1 MSFAESVMEEIKNE
15 TPAAAEAVVEEKP
28 QQEEPVVENKSE
40 EWSHESPAEWSK
52 PGEPITAK
60 EDDKPD
66 LSKLTKEQKA
76 EGVESHQIEAEDTN
90 TDNIANSDDAVK
102 GQTQPKPDLTK
113 LTKEQ
118 KAEHAFQRQLGK
130 MKEKHKAELDEQR
143 ESMRK
148 EFQQQFDE
156 FKKSIQ
162 QKEEVVKKRDDFESD
177 DEYIDY
183 LTQRGVDKRMAQIDA
198 DNAKARAE
206 QEAKDKAEAEAAEQQ
221 KQVAEYFNTN
231 AKQTF
236 GDGYAEFESRVQ
248 KGVANGLADVL
259 DEAPAVRDYIFSN
272 PNGPA
277 VLNEMLQNKDSF
289 VRVMRLAAN
298 PMDAVI
304 ECHELARELA
314 SRVAEPAPAPAPK
327 MPSIGKPGA
336 GGSTRTAPDMY
347 HDDASLIDFVRRH
360 R

>member
-28 QQEEPVVENKSE
+28 QQEEPVVENKAE
-40 EWSHESPAEWSK
+40 EWSHEAPAEWSK

-60 EDDKPD
+60 EDDKPAEEVED
-66 LSKLTKEQKA
+66 QPKDEPTEEQPKE
-76 EGVESHQIEAEDTN
+76 EP
-90 TDNIANSDDAVK
+90 
-102 GQTQPKPDLTK
+102 QPKPDLSK

-148 EFQQQFDE
+148 EFQQQLDE
-156 FKKSIQ
+156 FKKSF
-162 QKEEVVKKRDDFESD
+162 QKTEEPVKKRDDFESD

-236 GDGYAEFESRVQ
+236 GEGYAEFESRVQ

-277 VLNEMLQNKDSF
+277 VLNEMLQNKESF

-314 SRVAEPAPAPAPK
+314 SRVAEPSPAPAPK

>member
-1 MSFAESVMEEIKNE
+1 MSYAEDLMNEFKEE

-28 QQEEPVVENKSE
+28 QQEETPVENKSE
-40 EWSHESPAEWSK
+40 EWSHEAPAEWSK

-60 EDDKPD
+60 EDDKP
-66 LSKLTKEQKA
+66 A
-76 EGVESHQIEAEDTN
+76 EEAEDQPKEEPTEEQP
-90 TDNIANSDDAVK
+90 K
-102 GQTQPKPDLTK
+102 EEPQPKPDLSK

-118 KAEHAFQRQLGK
+118 KAEHAFQKQLAK
-130 MKEKHKAELDEQR
+130 QKAKYESSIDEIKKQFQSQIEDVKKQLEAKKAEEP
-143 ESMRK
+143 
-148 EFQQQFDE
+148 
-156 FKKSIQ
+156 
-162 QKEEVVKKRDDFESD
+162 VKRRDDFETD
-177 DEYIDY
+177 DEYIGY
-183 LTQRGVDKRMAQIDA
+183 LTQRGVDQRMAQIDA

-231 AKQTF
+231 ARNTF
-236 GDGYAEFESRVQ
+236 GDQYDEFEKTVQ

-304 ECHELARELA
+304 ECHELAREL
-314 SRVAEPAPAPAPK
+314 STRKAEPVQPSVPK
-327 MPSIGKPGA
+327 MPSLGKPGA

-347 HDDASLIDFVRRH
+347 GDDQSLIDFVRKH

>member
-1 MSFAESVMEEIKNE
+1 MSYAEEVMNEINNEQPAQTETVETTSQPVEE
-15 TPAAAEAVVEEKP
+15 TVVETTEESKP
-28 QQEEPVVENKSE
+28 ADETVEEQPKDDETKAEPAEDKPSEEQTEEP
-40 EWSHESPAEWSK
+40 
-52 PGEPITAK
+52 
-60 EDDKPD
+60 
-66 LSKLTKEQKA
+66 
-76 EGVESHQIEAEDTN
+76 
-90 TDNIANSDDAVK
+90 
-102 GQTQPKPDLTK
+102 QPKPDLSK

-148 EFQQQFDE
+148 EFQQQLDE
-156 FKKSIQ
+156 FKKSF
-162 QKEEVVKKRDDFESD
+162 QKTEEPVKKRDDFESD

-198 DNAKARAE
+198 DNAKAKADADERA
-206 QEAKDKAEAEAAEQQ
+206 KAEAEAAEQQ

-236 GDGYAEFESRVQ
+236 GDSYSEFEARVQ

-259 DEAPAVRDYIFSN
+259 DEAPSVRDYIFSN

-277 VLNEMLQNKDSF
+277 VLNEMLQNKESF

-304 ECHELARELA
+304 ECHELARELS
-314 SRVAEPAPAPAPK
+314 SRTAAPVQPTAPK
-327 MPSIGKPGA
+327 MPSLGKPGA

>member
-1 MSFAESVMEEIKNE
+1 MSYAESVMEEIKNE
-15 TPAAAEAVVEEKP
+15 QPAAAEAPVEEKP
-28 QQEEPVVENKSE
+28 QQEEAPVENKSE
-40 EWSHESPAEWSK
+40 EWSHEAPAEWSK

-60 EDDKPD
+60 EEDKPAEEQP
-66 LSKLTKEQKA
+66 KEEPTEEQPK
-76 EGVESHQIEAEDTN
+76 EEP
-90 TDNIANSDDAVK
+90 
-102 GQTQPKPDLTK
+102 QPKPDLSK

-148 EFQQQFDE
+148 EFQQQLDE
-156 FKKSIQ
+156 FKKSLQ
-162 QKEEVVKKRDDFESD
+162 QKEEVVKKRDDFETD
-177 DEYIDY
+177 DEYINY
-183 LTQRGVDKRMAQIDA
+183 LTQRGVDQRMAQIDA

-206 QEAKDKAEAEAAEQQ
+206 QEAKDKAAAEAAEQQ
-221 KQVAEYFNTN
+221 KQVAEYFNNN

-236 GDGYAEFESRVQ
+236 GEGYAEFEKTVQ

-277 VLNEMLQNKDSF
+277 VLNEMLLNKDSF

-304 ECHELARELA
+304 ECHELARELS
-314 SRVAEPAPAPAPK
+314 SRAAEPAPAPAPK
-327 MPSIGKPGA
+327 MPSLGKPGA

-347 HDDASLIDFVRRH
+347 HDDSSLIDFVRRH

>member
-28 QQEEPVVENKSE
+28 QQEETPVENKSE
-40 EWSHESPAEWSK
+40 EWSHEAPAEWSK

-60 EDDKPD
+60 EDDKPAEEVED
-66 LSKLTKEQKA
+66 QPKEEPTEEQPK
-76 EGVESHQIEAEDTN
+76 EEP
-90 TDNIANSDDAVK
+90 
-102 GQTQPKPDLTK
+102 QPKPDLSK

-118 KAEHAFQRQLGK
+118 KAEHAFQKQLAK
-130 MKEKHKAELDEQR
+130 QKAKYESSIDEIKKQ
-143 ESMRK
+143 
-148 EFQQQFDE
+148 FQSQIEDV
-156 FKKSIQ
+156 KKQ
-162 QKEEVVKKRDDFESD
+162 LEAKKVEEPVKKRDDFESD

-314 SRVAEPAPAPAPK
+314 IRVAEPAPAPAPK

>member
-28 QQEEPVVENKSE
+28 QQEETPVENKAE
-40 EWSHESPAEWSK
+40 EWSHEAPAEWSK

-60 EDDKPD
+60 EDDKPAEEVED
-66 LSKLTKEQKA
+66 QPKDEPTEEQPKE
-76 EGVESHQIEAEDTN
+76 EP
-90 TDNIANSDDAVK
+90 
-102 GQTQPKPDLTK
+102 QPKPDLSK

-148 EFQQQFDE
+148 EFQQQLDE
-156 FKKSIQ
+156 FKKSF
-162 QKEEVVKKRDDFESD
+162 QKTEEPVKKRDDFESD

-236 GDGYAEFESRVQ
+236 GEGYAEFESRVQ